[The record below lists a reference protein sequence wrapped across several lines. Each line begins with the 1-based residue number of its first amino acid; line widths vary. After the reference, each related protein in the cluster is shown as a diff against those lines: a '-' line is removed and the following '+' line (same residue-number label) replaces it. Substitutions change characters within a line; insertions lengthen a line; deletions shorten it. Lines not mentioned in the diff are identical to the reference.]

1 MVGRQSDQSVHF
13 GVSLL
18 GNTRMEISA
27 KSLRSRVG
35 DILSCVDRG
44 ESVTITYRG
53 KPRARLVGIE
63 DGGGAAPH
71 GSETFLAFGMWRD
84 RDDLTDVDAHV
95 RGLREGRRH
104 AD

>member
-1 MVGRQSDQSVHF
+1 
-13 GVSLL
+13 
-18 GNTRMEISA
+18 MEISA

-35 DILSCVDRG
+35 DILSCLDRG

-63 DGGGAAPH
+63 AGDAAAPR
-71 GSETFLAFGMWRD
+71 GLDTFLAFGMWRD

-95 RGLREGRRH
+95 RGLREGRWR

>member
-1 MVGRQSDQSVHF
+1 
-13 GVSLL
+13 
-18 GNTRMEISA
+18 MEISA

-35 DILSCVDRG
+35 DVLSCLDRG

-63 DGGGAAPH
+63 AGGAV
-71 GSETFLAFGMWRD
+71 SSRDSDTLLAFGMWRD
-84 RDDLTDVDAHV
+84 RDDLTDVGAHV

>member
-1 MVGRQSDQSVHF
+1 
-13 GVSLL
+13 
-18 GNTRMEISA
+18 MEITA
-27 KSLRSRVG
+27 KTLRSRVG
-35 DILSCVDRG
+35 DILAYLDRG

-63 DGGGAAPH
+63 NENESETTSRGGGDFPA
-71 GSETFLAFGMWRD
+71 SGMWRD

-95 RGLREGRRH
+95 RGLRKGRRH